1 MYTATI
7 LGSDAMGLDN
17 YGEPVVAEPGFFS
30 KNKVMIIPL
39 SAISAAAS
47 GFHGMRRNNGSIG
60 WGIVWFLLGATFPI
74 LTPVVGV
81 AQGFA
86 KPIVK

>member
-7 LGSDAMGLDN
+7 LGSDMMGLDN
-17 YGEPVVAEPGFFS
+17 YSEPVVAEPGFLS

-39 SAISAAAS
+39 SAISAAVS
-47 GFHGMRRNNGSIG
+47 GYHGIKRNNGSIG
-60 WGIVWFLLGATFPI
+60 WGIAWFLLGGIFPI
-74 LTPVVGV
+74 LTPVVAV

-86 KPIVK
+86 KPQVK